1 MAEELTRVVI
11 YTDGGCQGN
20 PGVGGWA
27 AVLEA
32 KGQRK
37 EIHGGVPATTNNR
50 MELTAAIAALS
61 ALRRPCVVEIHTDSQ
76 YVRNGITKWLSGW
89 KRNGWKTSTK
99 EPVKNADLWRALD
112 EACQKHKIDWRWV
125 KGHAG
130 HDLNER
136 CDQLAGAAM
145 AAIRQQYTPQS
156 LAMELKNFAR
166 SQAPSA
172 SEDLI

>member
-1 MAEELTRVVI
+1 MAEEIITVVVH
-11 YTDGGCQGN
+11 TDGGCQGN

-37 EIHGGVPATTNNR
+37 EIKGGVPATTNNR

-61 ALRRPCVVEIHTDSQ
+61 ALRRPCVVELHTDSQ
-76 YVRNGITKWLSGW
+76 YVRNGITKWLHGW
-89 KRNGWKTSTK
+89 KRNGWKTASK

-112 EACQKHKIDWRWV
+112 EATQKHQVDWRWV

-130 HDLNER
+130 HDINER
-136 CDQLAGAAM
+136 CDQLAGEAM
-145 AAIRQQYTPQS
+145 AAIRQQYSAQALS
-156 LAMELKNFAR
+156 AELKKFLR
-166 SQAPSA
+166 SQEPSSA
-172 SEDLI
+172 ELL